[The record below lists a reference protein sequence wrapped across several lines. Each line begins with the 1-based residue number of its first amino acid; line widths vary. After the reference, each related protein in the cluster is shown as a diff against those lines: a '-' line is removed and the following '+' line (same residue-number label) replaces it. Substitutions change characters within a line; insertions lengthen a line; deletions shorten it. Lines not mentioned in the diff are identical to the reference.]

1 LGSGGGWILGE
12 SGLFESL
19 SDRLGEVFDRLK
31 RRGALKEDDVNA
43 AMREV
48 RVALLE
54 ADVAL
59 DVVKDFIDRVRE
71 RAVGQEVIRS
81 VTPGQQVIK
90 IVHDNLI
97 EMLGTEAAWI
107 ELNAVPPVPIL
118 MVGLQGGGKTTSTAK
133 IAARLTNRDK
143 KKVMMASL
151 DVTRPAAREQL
162 RILGE
167 QTGVATLP
175 MADGESALS
184 IAKRAMTA
192 GRLQGFDVVML
203 DTAGRISI
211 DQGLMDEVRQIRDAV
226 NPVETLLVAD
236 AMTGQDAVNTAR
248 NFQEQIGLSGIVLT
262 RMDGDAR
269 GGAALSMRAVTG
281 VPIKVVGTGEKIDAL
296 EDFHPERVA
305 GRILG
310 MGDVV
315 SLVEKAAETIEVEEA
330 ERLAARM
337 QKGQFDLDDMLSQL
351 QQVSKM
357 GGLGGLM
364 GMLPGVSKL
373 QKQMDN
379 AGVDDKAIK
388 RQAAII
394 QSMTKKERKNPKLL
408 NASRKRRVASG
419 SGTSPAEINRLLKQ
433 HLEMGRMMKQMGKMG
448 GMKGLGALLGGG
460 GMPSP
465 GDLAGGAPGQ
475 QMQLP
480 RGLGGGP
487 GGGLP
492 GLGGPGGFPRFPTK
506 R

>member
-1 LGSGGGWILGE
+1 
-12 SGLFESL
+12 LFESL

-31 RRGALKEDDVNA
+31 RRGALKEGDVDV

-48 RVALLE
+48 RIALLE

-59 DVVKDFIDRVRE
+59 DVVKGFIDRVRE
-71 RAVGQEVIRS
+71 RAVGQEVTRS

-97 EMLGTEAAWI
+97 EMLGSDSAWI

-143 KKVMMASL
+143 KKVLMASL
-151 DVTRPAAREQL
+151 DITRPAAREQL
-162 RILGE
+162 RVLGE

-236 AMTGQDAVNTAR
+236 AMTGQDAVTTAR
-248 NFQEQIGLSGIVLT
+248 NFQDQIGLTGIVLT
-262 RMDGDAR
+262 RMDGDSR

-315 SLVEKAAETIEVEEA
+315 SLVERATETIEVEEA

-379 AGVDDKAIK
+379 AGVDDKAIA

-419 SGTSPAEINRLLKQ
+419 SGTSAQEINRLLKQ
-433 HLEMGRMMKQMGKMG
+433 HMEMGRMMKQMGKMG
-448 GMKGLGALLGGG
+448 GMKGLGAMLGGG

-465 GDLAGGAPGQ
+465 GDMPAAPGQ
-475 QMQLP
+475 QAPMQLP
-480 RGLGGGP
+480 QGLGGGM

-492 GLGGPGGFPRFPTK
+492 GLGRPGGFPRFPTK

>member
-1 LGSGGGWILGE
+1 
-12 SGLFESL
+12 LFESL

-31 RRGALKEDDVNA
+31 RRGALKEGDVDA

-48 RVALLE
+48 RIALLE

-59 DVVKDFIDRVRE
+59 DVVKGFIDRVRE

-97 EMLGTEAAWI
+97 EMLGTESAWI

-143 KKVMMASL
+143 KKVLMASL
-151 DVTRPAAREQL
+151 DITRPAAREQL

-175 MADGESALS
+175 MAEGESALS

-192 GRLQGFDVVML
+192 GRLQGYDVVML
-203 DTAGRISI
+203 DTAGRVSI

-226 NPVETLLVAD
+226 NPAETLLVAD
-236 AMTGQDAVNTAR
+236 AMTGQDAVTTAR
-248 NFQEQIGLSGIVLT
+248 NFQDQIGLTGIVLT

-315 SLVEKAAETIEVEEA
+315 SLVEKASETIEVEEA

-364 GMLPGVSKL
+364 GMLPGVSKM
-373 QKQMDN
+373 QKQMDA
-379 AGVDDKAIK
+379 AGVDDKAIG

-408 NASRKRRVASG
+408 NASRKRRIASG
-419 SGTSPAEINRLLKQ
+419 SGTSPQQINRLLKQ
-433 HLEMGRMMKQMGKMG
+433 HMEMGRMMKQMGKMG
-448 GMKGLGALLGGG
+448 GMTGLGALLGGG

-465 GDLAGGAPGQ
+465 GDMPAAPGQ
-475 QMQLP
+475 QAPMQLP
-480 RGLGGGP
+480 SGLGGGM

-492 GLGGPGGFPRFPTK
+492 GLGRPGGFPRFPTK

>member
-1 LGSGGGWILGE
+1 M
-12 SGLFESL
+12 FESL

-31 RRGALKEDDVNA
+31 RRGALKEGDVNA

-90 IVHDNLI
+90 IVHDNLV

-133 IAARLTNRDK
+133 IAARLANRDK

-192 GRLQGFDVVML
+192 ARLQGFDVVML

-211 DQGLMDEVRQIRDAV
+211 DQGLMDEVRRIRDAV
-226 NPVETLLVAD
+226 KPVETLLVAD

-248 NFQEQIGLSGIVLT
+248 NFQDQIGLTGIVLT

-364 GMLPGVSKL
+364 GMLPGVAKL
-373 QKQMDN
+373 QKQMHN

-408 NASRKRRVASG
+408 NASRKRRVAAG

-433 HLEMGRMMKQMGKMG
+433 HMEMGRMMKQMGKMG
-448 GMKGLGALLGGG
+448 GLKGLGALLGGG

-465 GDLAGGAPGQ
+465 ADLAGGAPGG

-487 GGGLP
+487 GGGLGGGLP